1 MTTPSG
7 LQYVEVQAGHG
18 EQPQPGSVVAVHY
31 RGMLADGSV
40 FDSSYERGSRS
51 AFRSASGWSFPVGM
65 RGSG

>member
-40 FDSSYERGSRS
+40 FDSSYERGADPLSARRRDGHSRL
-51 AFRSASGWSFPVGM
+51 G
-65 RGSG
+65 